1 MCLNLPFEVKN
12 QLIFYKMRYKKVYL
26 NILFVIQY
34 IRCFKNFWGSAN
46 ILLQIP
52 FKMGE
57 NEEDF
62 EDFESSIFFEA
73 QEYFVFESRLDFFFK
88 KMVTFAKLFQRCQ
101 TLRKSTLKMTTLFR
115 RCLRL
120 FNSRLKHTRLFQR
133 Y

>member
-73 QEYFVFESRLDFFFK
+73 QEYFVFESRLDFF
-88 KMVTFAKLFQRCQ
+88 
-101 TLRKSTLKMTTLFR
+101 
-115 RCLRL
+115 
-120 FNSRLKHTRLFQR
+120 
-133 Y
+133 